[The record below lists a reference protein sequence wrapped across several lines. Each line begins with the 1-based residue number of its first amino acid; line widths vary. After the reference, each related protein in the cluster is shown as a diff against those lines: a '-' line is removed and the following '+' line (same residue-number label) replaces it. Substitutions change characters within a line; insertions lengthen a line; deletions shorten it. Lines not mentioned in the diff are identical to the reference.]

1 VWKKEKANF
10 FKNQSLSMIP
20 KKASHFF
27 HTHFLFSFSC
37 LVLSCLLSPTQASTT
52 PNPTQTQKT
61 RKKTKHSAIIN
72 PLKWLAT
79 YYYSKHPVLEVL
91 LG

>member
-27 HTHFLFSFSC
+27 HTHFLFSSLLFSS
-37 LVLSCLLSPTQASTT
+37 LTQASTT